1 MEEFKLLLGFGLIV
15 AGISLFGLVLSFQ
28 VTRQSINIYFST
40 GISVVAVIF
49 LMSGLLIAGGYT
61 IR

>member
-1 MEEFKLLLGFGLIV
+1 MDEFKLLLGFGLIV

-49 LMSGLLIAGGYT
+49 LMSGLLIARKT
-61 IR
+61 